1 KNIAALGLSVIQPE
15 SPGLTCQLQGQMSLF
30 GMFRSGLK
38 LSVFRPELLT
48 ILIASKTIWRNCL
61 QAGAIAVFSGV
72 RSPLCL
78 VSQSD
83 ALL

>member
-1 KNIAALGLSVIQPE
+1 GVDVPVARTNV
-15 SPGLTCQLQGQMSLF
+15 F
-30 GMFRSGLK
+30 VWDVRSGLK